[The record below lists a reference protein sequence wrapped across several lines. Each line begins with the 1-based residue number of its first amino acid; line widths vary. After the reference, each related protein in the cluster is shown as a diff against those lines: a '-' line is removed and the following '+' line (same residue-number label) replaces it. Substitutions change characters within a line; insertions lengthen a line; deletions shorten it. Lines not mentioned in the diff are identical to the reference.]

1 MIPVM
6 TLNLTLTS
14 GYMSERSF
22 IVKKQLF
29 TIALILLP
37 VTGILFMAAP
47 IPPGA
52 AGTAVPPLQPVIQLA
67 LLLDTSNSM
76 DGLIDQ
82 ARAQLWKIVNE
93 CIPMTRHGVRPLLQV
108 ALYEYGNNSLAAE
121 TGYIRM
127 VLPFTDDL
135 DSVSRELFA
144 LKTNGGLEYCG
155 WTINDAL
162 NRLEWNTGK
171 DALKMVF
178 IAGNEP
184 FSQGTVDYRA
194 ACRSAAEKGITVN
207 TIFCGSH
214 DEGIRT
220 GWQEGARLADG
231 SYMHIDQ
238 SVTPEHVEAP
248 QDADIMRLG
257 GLLNETYIP
266 FGETGAAGRAN
277 QFEQDAN
284 AMEAAPGSM
293 VQRSVA
299 KSSSFYKSASWD
311 LVDAV
316 TDGNVQ
322 LGDIEKEDL
331 PETMQTM
338 TQEEREVFLREKQE
352 QRMRIKEE
360 IGKLNAERNEYVADV
375 LKKRATHGEN
385 TLDAAMIESVRNQ
398 AVRKGYTIESQ

>member
-1 MIPVM
+1 MM
-6 TLNLTLTS
+6 LNFTVTS
-14 GYMSERSF
+14 GYISERSF
-22 IVKKQLF
+22 FVKNWLYA
-29 TIALILLP
+29 IALILLQ
-37 VTGILFMAAP
+37 VTGILSIAAA
-47 IPPGA
+47 IPPDS
-52 AGTAVPPLQPVIQLA
+52 AGTSAAVPQSQPVIQLA

-82 ARAQLWKIVNE
+82 ARTQLWKIVNE
-93 CIPMTRHGVRPLLQV
+93 CIPMTRNGVRPLLQV

-121 TGYIRM
+121 TGFIRM

-135 DSVSRELFA
+135 DGVSRELFE

-155 WTINDAL
+155 WTIKDAL
-162 NRLEWNTGK
+162 NQLEWNAGK

-184 FSQGTVDYRA
+184 FTQGTVDYRT
-194 ACRSAAEKGITVN
+194 ACRSAAAKGVTVN
-207 TIFCGSH
+207 TIFCGSQ

-248 QDADIMRLG
+248 QDAEIMRLG

-266 FGETGAAGRAN
+266 FGETGEAGRAN

-299 KSSSFYKSASWD
+299 KSSSYYKSASWD

-316 TDGNVQ
+316 AEGHVQ
-322 LGDIEKEDL
+322 LDDIEKKDL

-338 TQEEREVFLREKQE
+338 TQEEREIFLEEKQA
-352 QRMRIKEE
+352 QRRKIKED
-360 IGKLNAERNEYVADV
+360 IGKLNAERNDYVADV
-375 LKKRATHGEN
+375 LKVRAVRGEN
-385 TLDAAMIESVRNQ
+385 TLDAAMIESVRDQ
-398 AVRKGYTIESQ
+398 AVRKGYTIESP